1 MISPKVPNWSSDS
14 WSKSVSNID
23 SNSPRNSTS
32 KIFPRFGPLRPILLC
47 TMGHYG
53 EFSSALW
60 PLRQIWLCAMSHCI
74 EWGHTVKR
82 CIGFCATM
90 GKGGQTAIW
99 VRWSTAQRTNEML
112 ADQRTG
118 KNSGPAP
125 ADYRNWF
132 SASPLLNY
140 LREVILSL
148 KGPLTWEGM
157 VETSCK
163 FRHLSFKKTP
173 FEWYH
178 FLPNQ
183 SRWTVP
189 LILTIYSRKCTLLKK

>member
-1 MISPKVPNWSSDS
+1 VTLPVVVSPIFLFNHIFSLIQGYSSE
-14 WSKSVSNID
+14 
-23 SNSPRNSTS
+23 TL
-32 KIFPRFGPLRPILLC
+32 KILAFTL
-47 TMGHYG
+47 T
-53 EFSSALW
+53 W
-60 PLRQIWLCAMSHCI
+60 
-74 EWGHTVKR
+74 
-82 CIGFCATM
+82 ATM
-90 GKGGQTAIW
+90 SVITFKGWQHAIL
-99 VRWSTAQRTNEML
+99 VRWSATQRTTEML

-125 ADYRNWF
+125 AEYRNWA

-163 FRHLSFKKTP
+163 FRRLSFKKTS
-173 FEWYH
+173 FELYH

-189 LILTIYSRKCTLLKK
+189 LIFTIYSRKVYTIEKIAVAE